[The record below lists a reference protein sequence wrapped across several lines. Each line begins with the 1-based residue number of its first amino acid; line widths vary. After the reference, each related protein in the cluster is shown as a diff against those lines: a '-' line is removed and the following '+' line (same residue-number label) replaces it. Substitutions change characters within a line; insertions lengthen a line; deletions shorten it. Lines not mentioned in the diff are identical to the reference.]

1 MIPVFRF
8 ADGFFGSHVPT
19 GEIYEF
25 VYWWHNSGLHSVC
38 GTLGWALQATW
49 HRETVHFI
57 MARVKQALCTPAESL
72 ADTFRFAQF
81 AYSMNHLHGSQ
92 PAEHHGTA
100 NIKVKAFGVVIFE
113 GRVDAS
119 ARLLQVQHLWSEACR
134 IVDIPAGVLRFVHA
148 GKQMNPEFRWC
159 DFQQNET
166 GPLVVHLQ
174 SPLEG
179 GGKNFDKDGQT
190 SMKAKNALGSLLLA
204 RGSKIEDAEK
214 FAETAVAQC
223 GPDRVLHLVSIGDPQ
238 KRWKQLQGIAAAA
251 GHKLP
256 LSQAQYELRSFND
269 SKRLSQREQVD
280 PAQLVLEPGFFC
292 TEEGAEC
299 TIHREVNAA
308 KPGVVMLTP
317 EIARPWFDETQAI
330 SQKELGLIVLSAS
343 CDCNT
348 ASCVAC
354 IVPVRDPLGAPCL
367 VNGFLHELGAKKVC
381 LAKKTGPSVHVPNH
395 TATAFSIYRNDVSA
409 DDWNAIVRRPVRWS
423 LDQFAEPAVAPLSPP
438 ANRKWLDANGKIVM
452 PDLAVLFRFNCRL
465 ADDQIAGVTE
475 YITVMSTRTCYV
487 SIWIN

>member
-1 MIPVFRF
+1 MYAVTHQILNLNCVLSQMAINGTCEAIPTRPQNSYPISARGLEGFNTFHVGDAFHHGLVDSHESVCICFKCVDAVLVTSRAFAELSIANALIRSVLKMKPEDGFASIAGLSIDNISRGPGLVLVVEKPSIVGPARQCETWIIPVFRF
-8 ADGFFGSHVPT
+8 ADGFFGPHVPT

-100 NIKVKAFGVVIFE
+100 NIKVKAFGIVIFE

-134 IVDIPAGVLRFVHA
+134 IVDIPAGALRFVHA

-190 SMKAKNALGSLLLA
+190 SMKAKNALDPCFLPVGRRLKMQRSL
-204 RGSKIEDAEK
+204 
-214 FAETAVAQC
+214 
-223 GPDRVLHLVSIGDPQ
+223 Q
-238 KRWKQLQGIAAAA
+238 K
-251 GHKLP
+251 
-256 LSQAQYELRSFND
+256 LR
-269 SKRLSQREQVD
+269 
-280 PAQLVLEPGFFC
+280 
-292 TEEGAEC
+292 
-299 TIHREVNAA
+299 
-308 KPGVVMLTP
+308 
-317 EIARPWFDETQAI
+317 
-330 SQKELGLIVLSAS
+330 
-343 CDCNT
+343 
-348 ASCVAC
+348 
-354 IVPVRDPLGAPCL
+354 
-367 VNGFLHELGAKKVC
+367 
-381 LAKKTGPSVHVPNH
+381 
-395 TATAFSIYRNDVSA
+395 
-409 DDWNAIVRRPVRWS
+409 
-423 LDQFAEPAVAPLSPP
+423 
-438 ANRKWLDANGKIVM
+438 
-452 PDLAVLFRFNCRL
+452 
-465 ADDQIAGVTE
+465 
-475 YITVMSTRTCYV
+475 
-487 SIWIN
+487 